1 MDKNLPAFD
10 ETLPADDLQAS
21 AELPS
26 FEQTSPISEEEKEK
40 MAAYVSTPDKTSQGE
55 AAGLGAVA
63 GATFDFDDELA
74 GGMGAVM
81 EKTLG
86 NPEKKDL
93 AALYNEY
100 RDARRKTKDT
110 AMEEHPWSYMGGGA
124 AGGFVLPGA
133 GLGQAGKAANIW
145 QKIGRGAAVGGGV
158 GALTGG
164 GMSEH
169 NPIEKPK
176 EFAGDMLSGGE
187 MGMMIG
193 GAVPIAG
200 QVGKGMWEGAK
211 WLGSPISKG
220 FKQGWRGNNLLGEEA
235 EKMVQQRIAA
245 FGKDTSGKM
254 IDDLN
259 ALAQSKAALMDIAE
273 QMGVKI
279 DQAEIDKMIVS
290 KMGNSAEET
299 SSQLKQVR
307 REMEDL
313 KELIRSHRE
322 GPEVDQVNRVFF
334 GDKNTQLQK
343 FQQLL
348 DQKKTL
354 QEANKILPSGERPI
368 ITPGV
373 GKTEKEAFEEL
384 FKRKQAEQKAIPGAS
399 TSHPM
404 EISYEPIEG
413 TNEVLG
419 VIKQPQFDVDG
430 QFIGYKKIATK
441 QLHPERQ
448 VKRGLTP
455 EGPTP
460 SEQPLEMIFEP
471 LGEGKVQGIIRQPIV
486 DEAGNITGYKNV
498 VSRAMDEAEAA
509 KFKDITSKVRSG
521 GRDLTNIKNFKRML
535 DDLKEVGQYGGTPF
549 ASREASNK
557 AGNLFTEG
565 RDMLRNRVD
574 TALTEEFGPNMQTLG
589 KVDGDIHSI
598 KKGIE
603 TLRLGDE
610 TINQSVQDK
619 QKAYEAMVDLINR
632 QELVGGSGAKARE
645 RAAQFVE
652 EIRKVDPKYAAKLEA
667 QIADLGEQA
676 SVSKVTAGI
685 TDASKLSGVKRH
697 AVAAGNMMGLGA
709 NKMAAGIEKLR
720 NMAPDSMRAIGQR
733 FLVDPTSKGKQEL
746 GKILSKLPD
755 KTERE
760 RNAILFG
767 IMQNPAYRKWLQEED
782 QQMSLPE

>member
-1 MDKNLPAFD
+1 
-10 ETLPADDLQAS
+10 
-21 AELPS
+21 
-26 FEQTSPISEEEKEK
+26 
-40 MAAYVSTPDKTSQGE
+40 
-55 AAGLGAVA
+55 
-63 GATFDFDDELA
+63 
-74 GGMGAVM
+74 
-81 EKTLG
+81 
-86 NPEKKDL
+86 
-93 AALYNEY
+93 
-100 RDARRKTKDT
+100 
-110 AMEEHPWSYMGGGA
+110 
-124 AGGFVLPGA
+124 
-133 GLGQAGKAANIW
+133 
-145 QKIGRGAAVGGGV
+145 
-158 GALTGG
+158 
-164 GMSEH
+164 
-169 NPIEKPK
+169 
-176 EFAGDMLSGGE
+176 
-187 MGMMIG
+187 
-193 GAVPIAG
+193 
-200 QVGKGMWEGAK
+200 
-211 WLGSPISKG
+211 
-220 FKQGWRGNNLLGEEA
+220 
-235 EKMVQQRIAA
+235 
-245 FGKDTSGKM
+245 
-254 IDDLN
+254 
-259 ALAQSKAALMDIAE
+259 
-273 QMGVKI
+273 
-279 DQAEIDKMIVS
+279 
-290 KMGNSAEET
+290 
-299 SSQLKQVR
+299 
-307 REMEDL
+307 
-313 KELIRSHRE
+313 
-322 GPEVDQVNRVFF
+322 
-334 GDKNTQLQK
+334 
-343 FQQLL
+343 
-348 DQKKTL
+348 
-354 QEANKILPSGERPI
+354 
-368 ITPGV
+368 
-373 GKTEKEAFEEL
+373 
-384 FKRKQAEQKAIPGAS
+384 
-399 TSHPM
+399 
-404 EISYEPIEG
+404 
-413 TNEVLG
+413 LG

-521 GRDLTNIKNFKRML
+521 GRDRTNIQNFKRML